1 MKQELDAYA
10 HLDSL
15 LHRWENRYKIVGLFL
30 LAFAFAF
37 VEDVRLLPVL
47 IVVTAVLFWLSKL
60 PFKFLGGRLKIPG
73 LILFGIVAS
82 LPFLSGSTVLASLGP
97 ISIKQEGLMT
107 ALIIAVRFVCIITV
121 SLLIFSTDTLVNTLK
136 GMIALRL
143 PPILADM
150 VLLTYRYIFD
160 LGASFRTTQ
169 TAVRLRGFQN
179 NKLSQGKLSTL
190 AALMGNLIVRSYEQ
204 SERVYK
210 AMILR
215 GYGMSAANPAT
226 LTSTLTD
233 KLLLGAVLL
242 IAIGLVAAQIFLN
255 LGF

>member
-10 HLDSL
+10 HLDSP
-15 LHRWENRYKIVGLFL
+15 LHRWENRYKIAGLFL

-37 VEDVRLLPVL
+37 VEDVRLLPAL
-47 IVVTAVLFWLSKL
+47 VVITAVLFWLSNL
-60 PFKFLGGRLKIPG
+60 PFSFLSGRLKIPG
-73 LILFGIVAS
+73 LILFGIVVS

-97 ISIKQEGLMT
+97 ISIKQEGVMA
-107 ALIIAVRFVCIITV
+107 ALIIAVRFVCIITL

-136 GMIALRL
+136 GMIGLRM

-160 LGASFRTTQ
+160 LSASFRTTQ

-179 NKLSQGKLSTL
+179 NKLSGGKLNTL

-215 GYGMSAANPAT
+215 GYGMTDANPAA

-233 KLLLGAVLL
+233 KLWLAAILLL
-242 IAIGLVAAQIFLN
+242 AIGLVSAQLFLN
-255 LGF
+255 L

>member
-10 HLDSL
+10 HLDSP
-15 LHRWENRYKIVGLFL
+15 LHRWETRYKITGLFL

-37 VEDVRLLPVL
+37 VEDIRLLPALLV
-47 IVVTAVLFWLSKL
+47 ITAVLYSLSNL
-60 PFKFLGGRLKIPG
+60 PFKFLSGRLKIPG

-82 LPFLSGSTVLASLGP
+82 LPFLSGETVIGQFGP
-97 ISIKQEGLMT
+97 ISVKQEGLLT
-107 ALIIAVRFVCIITV
+107 AVVIAVRFVCIITI
-121 SLLIFSTDTLVNTLK
+121 SLLIFSTGTLVNTLK
-136 GMIALRL
+136 GLIGLRL

-160 LGASFRTTQ
+160 LSDTFRTTQ
-169 TAVRLRGFQN
+169 TSVRLRGFQN
-179 NKLSQGKLSTL
+179 NKLSGGKLQTL

-215 GYGMSAANPAT
+215 GYGMANVQAHT
-226 LTSTLTD
+226 FSSTTND
-233 KLLLGAVLL
+233 KFWLAGILAIAMALVGAQLYL
-242 IAIGLVAAQIFLN
+242 AG
-255 LGF
+255 